1 MIHFELAFAYD
12 VRKGPNFI
20 LHSFV
25 YEYPVDPA
33 HIKKNY
39 SFPPLLVY
47 NSSII
52 HLDTW
57 NFPGHFSIALGIFP
71 NLF

>member
-20 LHSFV
+20 LYSFV

-33 HIKKNY
+33 HIKKTIPFLTY
-39 SFPPLLVY
+39 LCIILLSY
-47 NSSII
+47 I
-52 HLDTW
+52 
-57 NFPGHFSIALGIFP
+57 
-71 NLF
+71 